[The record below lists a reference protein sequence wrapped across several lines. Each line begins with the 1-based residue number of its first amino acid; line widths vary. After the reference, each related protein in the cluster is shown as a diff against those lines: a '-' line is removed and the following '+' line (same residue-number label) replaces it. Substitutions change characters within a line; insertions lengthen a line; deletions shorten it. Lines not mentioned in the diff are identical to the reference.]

1 MAGGFA
7 CGNRQNTTG
16 HAARTLESEPGV
28 APFSTKEPEMYQAE
42 AILSTG
48 GTERRIFIARKGTR
62 RRIDYDR
69 GTPQQ
74 TTLISS
80 DADIVYSERLN
91 IYSES
96 AADKPGQPPSEL
108 ENGVTA
114 SLLSRRPDTAYESL
128 GRENGLS
135 KFRSHS
141 GAAKASEVIIFVDD
155 AIAFPVRQEFYSIA
169 ADGQR
174 VLQYTMEVRDLKLE
188 ADDALFAVPQ
198 RARKVPIADF
208 RKLTRQN

>member
-16 HAARTLESEPGV
+16 HAVRTLEAELSV
-28 APFSTKEPEMYQAE
+28 APFSTKEPESYQAE
-42 AILSTG
+42 VVITSGAA
-48 GTERRIFIARKGTR
+48 ERRIFTARNGAR

-74 TTLISS
+74 TTVII
-80 DADIVYSERLN
+80 ADKGIVYCERLN
-91 IYSES
+91 IYSDT

-108 ENGVTA
+108 ENDVTA
-114 SLLSRRPDTAYESL
+114 SLLSRRPDTTYESL

-135 KFRSHS
+135 KYHSRS
-141 GAAKASEVIIFVDD
+141 GDANASEVIIFVDD
-155 AIAFPVRQEFYSIA
+155 AISFPVRQEFYSVA
-169 ADGQR
+169 ADGQK
-174 VLQYTMEVRDLKLE
+174 VPQYTMEIRDLKLE
-188 ADDALFAVPQ
+188 ADDALFAVPV
-198 RARKVPIADF
+198 RARKVSIADF